1 MDSVDTDHLHR
12 DGGAVYR
19 LAGEDETHFPPERT
33 VLLVI
38 DPVND
43 FLSEGGAGW
52 EMTKMTVRLHDV
64 IGNLKRAIDGARE
77 RGVPVLFGP
86 MAYTEEDYHDHALH
100 RRSGINRVMFEN
112 KMFLAGSWGAD
123 FHPDLQPR
131 ADEVVL
137 LPHKGIDVFET
148 DLPDELRRRGTTH
161 LAIAGMTANLCC
173 ESTGRRAMEEGYD
186 VTFISNAIGAESV
199 PAYEAA
205 VHVNY
210 PLIANA
216 VMEVDEFLAAVDAS
230 AAKQGMQPG
239 DTVRGSDHG
248 EIGTVERVVEA
259 TDDAQA
265 HLVVPRGLIFERE
278 MFIPLDA
285 VVKRADT
292 TVFINV
298 PKLIVGK
305 MSWDVAPSAATRH
318 EKLGPQAAA
327 VENLYGSRS
336 PSTWEQRAE

>member
-1 MDSVDTDHLHR
+1 
-12 DGGAVYR
+12 
-19 LAGEDETHFPPERT
+19 
-33 VLLVI
+33 
-38 DPVND
+38 
-43 FLSEGGAGW
+43 
-52 EMTKMTVRLHDV
+52 
-64 IGNLKRAIDGARE
+64 
-77 RGVPVLFGP
+77 
-86 MAYTEEDYHDHALH
+86 
-100 RRSGINRVMFEN
+100 
-112 KMFLAGSWGAD
+112 
-123 FHPDLQPR
+123 
-131 ADEVVL
+131 
-137 LPHKGIDVFET
+137 
-148 DLPDELRRRGTTH
+148 
-161 LAIAGMTANLCC
+161 
-173 ESTGRRAMEEGYD
+173 MEEGYD
-186 VTFISNAIGAESV
+186 VTFISNAISAESL

-205 VHVNY
+205 IHVNY

-230 AAKQGMQPG
+230 AAKQSVQTG

-248 EIGTVERVVEA
+248 EIGTVERVVEV
-259 TDDAQA
+259 TDDAPA

-305 MSWDVAPSAATRH
+305 MPWDVPPSEAARH

-336 PSTWEQRAE
+336 PSEWDRPAG